1 MCSRISHK
9 ESIVGN
15 VDTELQVIEEDPLRA
30 HELLLLLLLVVVVLL
45 LPLLDS
51 RAGAVA
57 TREESSTALLLRS
70 GLPRGCCEG
79 SFNPRRSHC
88 DIWPNN

>member
-30 HELLLLLLLVVVVLL
+30 HELLLLLLLAL
-45 LPLLDS
+45 LLDS

-70 GLPRGCCEG
+70 GLPRGCSSRQLE
-79 SFNPRRSHC
+79 SQEIPQLPLHNLSAR
-88 DIWPNN
+88 N